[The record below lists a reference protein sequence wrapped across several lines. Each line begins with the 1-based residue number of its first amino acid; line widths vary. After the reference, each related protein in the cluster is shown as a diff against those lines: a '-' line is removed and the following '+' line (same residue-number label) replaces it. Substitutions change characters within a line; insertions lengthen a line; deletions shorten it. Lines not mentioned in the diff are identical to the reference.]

1 MLTSFGRSLV
11 GGVRF
16 RRSTAAGSIKQGLT
30 AGAGAVSGGVLFGP
44 FGAMVGGIVGSI
56 VGYYRSDDYDGA
68 VKAVAA
74 LPDSQRDALVTEVG
88 EILVSAGAAANMLAA
103 QGGLLTAL
111 EEFAKQPAVR
121 DQVWSAVVQGATLVN

>member
-1 MLTSFGRSLV
+1 
-11 GGVRF
+11 
-16 RRSTAAGSIKQGLT
+16 
-30 AGAGAVSGGVLFGP
+30 
-44 FGAMVGGIVGSI
+44 MVGGIVGSI
-56 VGYYRSDDYDGA
+56 VGYYRADDYDGA

-121 DQVWSAVVQGATLVN
+121 DQVWSAVVQGATLRN